1 MIISQAR
8 KGQRLRIQRSG
19 HCIGCSPKARLRASP
34 QALEAVYEQE
44 RQSFLTVAIRQDA
57 FGSGFQLSPTAWLG
71 WSDSN
76 CGIRWDRSP
85 PVLRGISAAL
95 AEMAQQRRFAF
106 ELRRYQRAA

>member
-1 MIISQAR
+1 VELAISAIAITHSFMIISQAR

-76 CGIRWDRSP
+76 FD
-85 PVLRGISAAL
+85 V
-95 AEMAQQRRFAF
+95 QR
-106 ELRRYQRAA
+106 ENSSL